1 MPPKDPSFS
10 PLPRPDDDAPDSDDH
25 ARLPDDATALVEAVQ
40 DMSQPQERRDAAW
53 SRLQKVI
60 QKIAYRVVNRL
71 SGHQLKSDFVEQAPT
86 YVWERIAQFDAKRG
100 SRFEA
105 WCATVLCNRLR
116 DWMRRRTA
124 KREVATGSDPE
135 TLTLIEEV
143 ADHSDWAGLLQRAL
157 DREEAFSESDLA
169 RVRTWPLRTRLVVLA
184 VSDLWRKVP
193 APEWETWVEKAGLKA
208 PFPPQV
214 VVNADSVSDR
224 VNVLAECLGM
234 KPNTL
239 SQQWHRGKD
248 RLRDLDYIRQLREEL

>member
-1 MPPKDPSFS
+1 MSPNNPSVSPSLGPNDDPC
-10 PLPRPDDDAPDSDDH
+10 
-25 ARLPDDATALVEAVQ
+25 LPDDATALVEAVQ

-143 ADHSDWAGLLQRAL
+143 ADHSDWAGLLQCAL

-193 APEWETWVEKAGLKA
+193 APEWETWVDEASLDA